1 MKDRYLA
8 LNLRLFDTTINAT
21 TSNSS
26 GNNLSAEMKTYYD
39 NYLIDNAE
47 PELVH
52 DQFGQ
57 KRPIP
62 KIVVKRS
69 SSENIIHCQKP

>member
-47 PELVH
+47 P
-52 DQFGQ
+52 GTGT
-57 KRPIP
+57 RPVRP
-62 KIVVKRS
+62 ETS
-69 SSENIIHCQKP
+69 DSEKWR

>member
-26 GNNLSAEMKTYYD
+26 VNNLYFEMKTSYD
-39 NYLIDNAE
+39 N
-47 PELVH
+47 
-52 DQFGQ
+52 
-57 KRPIP
+57 
-62 KIVVKRS
+62 
-69 SSENIIHCQKP
+69 